1 LYFIYSVKKWPAT
14 LRYPFHRDINY
25 VILQKGQTTRWI
37 CEWRVKRSSLREN
50 LFNSKPSLKLQKE
63 RTWSQTHPNPIRH
76 WRFARMSLSR
86 GACPLTMEKKT
97 YSSERWR
104 EIRAVDYI
112 VGASYRVSVDGAKP
126 LRLFPRMC
134 SGGSSVNEWS
144 PHFNHETRAKS
155 KTNFVNEYVSFRV
168 QLLTSVFWLEIP
180 SLSVFGFNKI
190 SKS

>member
-1 LYFIYSVKKWPAT
+1 MLSFK
-14 LRYPFHRDINY
+14 
-25 VILQKGQTTRWI
+25 KGQTRWI
-37 CEWRVKRSSLREN
+37 CEWRVERSSLREN

-168 QLLTSVFWLEIP
+168 QLLINICLLTRNSRVYPFSVLTKYQNLNTKFYLFI
-180 SLSVFGFNKI
+180 L
-190 SKS
+190 